1 MLTDL
6 PMHST
11 MLFEGK
17 ALSGS
22 KADDVQAARDEYEKV
37 VLQTVTKAQRAGALR
52 RDVTAKHLTLGL
64 LNLLNW
70 SMAWWNPDGKLT
82 PGDLA
87 DILSDLYLNGAGS
100 D

>member
-1 MLTDL
+1 V
-6 PMHST
+6 S
-11 MLFEGK
+11 
-17 ALSGS
+17 
-22 KADDVQAARDEYEKV
+22 
-37 VLQTVTKAQRAGALR
+37 KAQRAGALR

-70 SMAWWNPDGKLT
+70 SMAWWDPEGELS

-87 DILSDLYLNGAGS
+87 DVLSDLYLNGAGS